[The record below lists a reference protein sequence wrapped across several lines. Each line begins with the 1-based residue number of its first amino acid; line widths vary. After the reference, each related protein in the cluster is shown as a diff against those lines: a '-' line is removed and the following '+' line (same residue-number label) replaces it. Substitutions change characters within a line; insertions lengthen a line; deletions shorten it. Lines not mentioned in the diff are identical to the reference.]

1 MPCKTANIM
10 TFTVS
15 KTILLSGLQ
24 SIWKMVP
31 SKASLPIL
39 YNILFDIRK
48 DTVFITAA
56 NEEGQIKTSL
66 DCVADTEYKVCI
78 PAAMLLNALKTLPE
92 QPLKFTVSEAKKEIV
107 VKYAGGKFE
116 MVGFSVETFPEPK
129 EIEEPVEIITS
140 CSTLL
145 YGLSQVQHLA
155 AEDEL
160 RPVMGTVYMSAQK
173 GMLTFVAS
181 DGHVLGLLNKADAGI
196 NEILAIM
203 ISKKI
208 ASVLKTILPDDADE
222 SVTILSGKSN
232 ALVTFGDSSLLFRLT
247 EGRYANY
254 KSVIPKDNDR
264 RLVLSTADLINSV
277 NRVSVFA
284 NKATGLLVLD
294 IKQDKV
300 IVSACDMDYST
311 NAEEA
316 ISCDY
321 TDTPIKVGVKSGFL
335 LDVLSHLNSDR
346 CIITLKNESKAI
358 LIFPEVPH
366 DGEELVY
373 LLMPMSINQ

>member
-1 MPCKTANIM
+1 M

-15 KTILLSGLQ
+15 KTNLLSGLQ

-39 YNILFDIRK
+39 YNILFDIQK
-48 DTVFITAA
+48 DTLFITAA

-92 QPLKFTVSEAKKEIV
+92 QPLKFTVSEAKNEIV

-129 EIEEPVEIITS
+129 EIEEPVEIVTS

-160 RPVMGTVYMSAQK
+160 RPVMGTVYMAAKK
-173 GMLTFVAS
+173 GLLSFVAS
-181 DGHVLGLLNKADAGI
+181 DGHVLGLLDKADAGI
-196 NEILAIM
+196 NEICSIM

-208 ASVLKTILPDDADE
+208 ASVLKTILPDDASE
-222 SVTILSGKSN
+222 SVTIISGKSN
-232 ALVTFGDSSLLFRLT
+232 AFITFGDNSLVFRLV

-254 KSVIPKDNDR
+254 NSVIPKDNDKQ
-264 RLVLSTADLINSV
+264 VILSTSDLINSV

-284 NKATGLLVLD
+284 NKDTGLLVLD
-294 IKQDKV
+294 IKQGQV
-300 IVSACDMDYST
+300 NVTACDMNYST
-311 NAEEA
+311 NAEEL
-316 ISCDY
+316 ISCEY
-321 TDTPIKVGVKSGFL
+321 TGLSIKVGMKSSYL
-335 LDVLSHLNSDR
+335 LDVLSHVGSDR
-346 CIITLKNESKAI
+346 CIITLKNESRAI
-358 LIFPEVPH
+358 LILPEVPH
-366 DGEELVY
+366 EGEELLY
-373 LLMPMSINQ
+373 LLMPMSINN

>member
-1 MPCKTANIM
+1 M

-15 KTILLSGLQ
+15 KTNLLSGLQ

-39 YNILFDIRK
+39 YNILFDIQK
-48 DTVFITAA
+48 DTLFITAA
-56 NEEGQIKTSL
+56 NEEGQIRTSL

-92 QPLKFTVSEAKKEIV
+92 QPLKFTVSETKNEIV

-116 MVGFSVETFPEPK
+116 MVGFPIATFPEPK
-129 EIEEPVEIITS
+129 AIEEPVEIITS

-160 RPVMGTVYMSAQK
+160 RPVMGTVYMVAKK

-181 DGHVLGLLNKADAGI
+181 DGHTLGLLDKTDPGI
-196 NEILAIM
+196 NEICSIM
-203 ISKKI
+203 ISKRI
-208 ASVLKTILPDDADE
+208 ASVLKTILPDDE
-222 SVTILSGKSN
+222 GMSVRILSGKSN
-232 ALVTFGDSSLLFRLT
+232 ALVTFGNSSLIFRLV

-254 KSVIPKDNDR
+254 NSVIPRDNDKK
-264 RLVLSTADLINSV
+264 VIVSTADLISSI

-284 NKATGLLVLD
+284 NKTSGLLVFD
-294 IKQDKV
+294 IKKDMLL
-300 IVSACDMDYST
+300 ITACDMDYST
-311 NAEEA
+311 NAEELV
-316 ISCDY
+316 SCEY
-321 TDTPIKVGVKSGFL
+321 KEVPIKVGIKSGYL
-335 LDVLSHLNSDR
+335 LDIISHINSDR
-346 CIITLKNESKAI
+346 CIISLKEPSKAMLI
-358 LIFPEVPH
+358 LPEAAQN
-366 DGEELVY
+366 GEELLY
-373 LLMPMSINQ
+373 LLMPMSINN

>member
-1 MPCKTANIM
+1 M

-15 KTILLSGLQ
+15 KTNLLSGLQ

-31 SKASLPIL
+31 SKTSLPIL

-56 NEEGQIKTSL
+56 NDEGQIRTCL
-66 DCVADTEYKVCI
+66 DCVADAEYKICI

-92 QPLKFTVSEAKKEIV
+92 QPLKFFVSTAKNEIV

-129 EIEEPVEIITS
+129 AIEEPVEIITS

-160 RPVMGTVYMSAQK
+160 RPVMGTVYVAANK
-173 GMLTFVAS
+173 GMLSFVAS
-181 DGHVLGLLNKADAGI
+181 DGHALGLLDKTDAGI
-196 NEILAIM
+196 NEICSIM
-203 ISKKI
+203 ISKRI
-208 ASVLKTILPDDADE
+208 ASVLKTILPDDVDKP
-222 SVTILSGKSN
+222 VTILSGKLN
-232 ALVTFGDSSLLFRLT
+232 ALVTFGNSSLIFRLV

-254 KSVIPKDNDR
+254 KSVIPQDNDR
-264 RLVLSTADLINSV
+264 RIIISTSDLINSV
-277 NRVSVFA
+277 NRVSVFE
-284 NKATGLLVLD
+284 NKATGLIVLD
-294 IKQDKV
+294 IKHGQITV
-300 IVSACDMDYST
+300 TACDMDYST

-316 ISCDY
+316 ISCDF
-321 TDTPIKVGVKSGFL
+321 TDIPIKVGMKSSYL
-335 LDVLSHLNSDR
+335 LDVLSHINSDR
-346 CIITLKNESKAI
+346 CIITLKNENKAI
-358 LIFPEVPH
+358 LILPEVPQN
-366 DGEELVY
+366 GEELLY
-373 LLMPMSINQ
+373 LLMPMSINN

>member
-1 MPCKTANIM
+1 M

-15 KTILLSGLQ
+15 KTKLLSGLQ

-56 NEEGQIKTSL
+56 NEEGQIKTCL
-66 DCVADTEYKVCI
+66 DCVADAEYKVCI

-92 QPLKFTVSEAKKEIV
+92 QPLKFTVSEEKNEIV

-129 EIEEPVEIITS
+129 EIEEPVEIVTS
-140 CSTLL
+140 CATLL
-145 YGLSQVQHLA
+145 YGLSQVQHLV

-160 RPVMGTVYMSAQK
+160 RPVMGTVYMAAKK

-181 DGHVLGLLNKADAGI
+181 DGHVLGLLDKADAGV
-196 NEILAIM
+196 NETFSIM
-203 ISKKI
+203 ISKRI
-208 ASVLKTILPDDADE
+208 ASVLKTILPDDAGE
-222 SVTILSGKSN
+222 EVTILSGKSN
-232 ALVTFGDSSLLFRLT
+232 ALVTFGDSSLVFRLP

-254 KSVIPKDNDR
+254 KSVIPQDNDKK
-264 RLVLSTADLINSV
+264 VIVSTADLINSV

-294 IKQDKV
+294 IKREKITV
-300 IVSACDMDYST
+300 TACDMDYST
-311 NAEEA
+311 NAEE
-316 ISCDY
+316 ILDCDY
-321 TDTPIKVGVKSGFL
+321 SDMPIKVGVKSGYL
-335 LDVLSHLNSDR
+335 LDVLSHIDADR
-346 CIITLKNESKAI
+346 CVISLKNESKAI
-358 LIFPEVPH
+358 LILPEVPH
-366 DGEELVY
+366 DGEELLY
-373 LLMPMSINQ
+373 LLMPMSINN

>member
-1 MPCKTANIM
+1 M

-15 KTILLSGLQ
+15 KTNLLSGLQ

-66 DCVADTEYKVCI
+66 DCVADADYKVCI
-78 PAAMLLNALKTLPE
+78 PATMLLNALKTLPE
-92 QPLKFTVSEAKKEIV
+92 QPLKFSVSEKNEIV

-116 MVGFSVETFPEPK
+116 MIGYSVEPFPEPK
-129 EIEEPVEIITS
+129 EIDEPLEITTS
-140 CSTLL
+140 CATLL
-145 YGLSQVQHLA
+145 CGLNQVQHLV

-160 RPVMGTVYMSAQK
+160 RPVMATVYMAAKK
-173 GMLTFVAS
+173 GLLTFVAS
-181 DGHVLGLLNKADAGI
+181 DGHVLGVQ
-196 NEILAIM
+196 EIKDESVYVICSIM
-203 ISKKI
+203 ISKRI
-208 ASVLKTILPDDADE
+208 ASVLKAILPDDQGEA
-222 SVTILSGKSN
+222 VTILSGKSN
-232 ALVTFGDSSLLFRLT
+232 ALISFGDSSLVFRLV

-254 KSVIPKDNDR
+254 KSVIPQDNDKR
-264 RLVLSTADLINSV
+264 VVLSTSDLINSV

-294 IKQDKV
+294 IREGQV
-300 IVSACDMDYST
+300 TVTACDIDYST

-321 TDTPIKVGVKSGFL
+321 KGVPIKVGLKSGYL
-335 LDVLSHLNSDR
+335 LDVLSHIGSDR
-346 CIITLKNESKAI
+346 CVITLKNESKAI
-358 LIFPEVPH
+358 LILPEIPQE
-366 DGEELVY
+366 GEELLY
-373 LLMPMSINQ
+373 LLMPMLVNN